1 MNKSKNRNNWK
12 NSVTRNWTYFFSNM
26 YISSYFGI
34 QNGRKKPLA
43 IAEKTTSKKKKPPPL
58 KRITRASVAC
68 NRMLKEKLWRGFK
81 LCQLNPKNPDP
92 NAV

>member
-43 IAEKTTSKKKKPPPL
+43 IAEKTTSKKNNHL
-58 KRITRASVAC
+58 LSSVLQELLLHATEC
-68 NRMLKEKLWRGFK
+68 
-81 LCQLNPKNPDP
+81 
-92 NAV
+92 